1 MSRLC
6 RVRKQSTLGVG
17 EFFVRIFVLE
27 RSEKDLR
34 QSGRADG
41 TELSYG

>member
-6 RVRKQSTLGVG
+6 RVRKQSTLGVR

-27 RSEKDLR
+27 RSE
-34 QSGRADG
+34 
-41 TELSYG
+41 

>member
-1 MSRLC
+1 MARLC

-27 RSEKDLR
+27 RGRTGRRPEQDL
-34 QSGRADG
+34 GWPA
-41 TELSYG
+41 